1 MKAVLFDWDG
11 TLVDTLGVLYR
22 ANEAVFGAFGL
33 PFDEVLYR
41 RHYAPDWRLMYR
53 RLGIPEDRLED
64 AATHW
69 RDAFDRDAAP
79 PFPGVVEALRR
90 LRSAGMRLGIV
101 TAGDRD
107 VVSRHLEQTG
117 IGRLLSTAVY
127 GDDLPVHKP
136 HPAPLR
142 LALAELDLADE
153 PAATVFVGDAVSD
166 VRMARAV
173 GVPAVGVASILGD
186 PDELREAGA
195 VEVVPSVVAWVDALL
210 DAAPA
215 STDAPGA

>member
-11 TLVDTLGVLYR
+11 TLVDTLAVLYR

-33 PFDEVLYR
+33 PFDEMLYR
-41 RHYAPDWRLMYR
+41 RHYAPDWRVMYR
-53 RLGIPEDRLED
+53 RLGVPEDRLEE
-64 AATHW
+64 AASRW

-79 PFPGVVEALRR
+79 PFPGVVDALRR
-90 LRSAGMRLGIV
+90 LRAAGVKLGIV

-107 VVSRHLEQTG
+107 VVSNHLEQTG
-117 IGRLLSTAVY
+117 IGQLLSTAVF

-136 HPAPLR
+136 DPAPLR
-142 LALAELDLADE
+142 RALAELGLAGE

-166 VRMARAV
+166 MTMAAAV

-186 PDELREAGA
+186 PEELAEAGA
-195 VEVVPSVVAWVDALL
+195 AEVVTSVVEWVDAVLRRTE
-210 DAAPA
+210 PA
-215 STDAPGA
+215 TDVRRR